1 MRSCLYVGRL
11 RHERTTPERNGFTY
25 PVYSF
30 LLDLDEIDE
39 LSGRGLFQHNRRGLV
54 ELRDTD
60 HLGGA
65 DGLRAGVEEFC
76 AGKGL
81 DVRGSQ
87 IEVLTQLRLFGYVF
101 NPVSFY
107 WCRDAAGVLRCVVA
121 EVHNT
126 FGERHCY
133 LLVPD
138 ASPDAG
144 GRVHMAA
151 EKAFHVSPF
160 MGLEGRYLFEFDAE
174 PGDLVSVRIDEER
187 EGERFFQAVLAAR
200 RVELDGRSLA
210 RVLARRPL
218 MTFQVSAL
226 IRLQALR
233 LAAKGVRYR
242 RKPAF
247 VPGQGSVAS

>member
-11 RHERTTPERNGFTY
+11 RHERAVPVRNGFTY

-39 LSGRGLFQHNRRGLV
+39 LVARGLFRHNRRGLV
-54 ELRDTD
+54 ELRDVD

-65 DGLRAGVEEFC
+65 AGLRAGVEEFC
-76 AGKGL
+76 AEQGV
-81 DVRGSQ
+81 DVRGTR

-107 WCRDAAGVLRCVVA
+107 WCRDAAGALRCVVA

-138 ASPDAG
+138 AAPGAD
-144 GRVHMAA
+144 GRVRMAA
-151 EKAFHVSPF
+151 DKAFHVSPF
-160 MGLEGRYLFEFDAE
+160 MDLERPL
-174 PGDLVSVRIDEER
+174 PVR
-187 EGERFFQAVLAAR
+187 AR
-200 RVELDGRSLA
+200 RRAGRA
-210 RVLARRPL
+210 DVGADRRGAGRRPL
-218 MTFQVSAL
+218 LPGRS
-226 IRLQALR
+226 
-233 LAAKGVRYR
+233 R
-242 RKPAF
+242 RA
-247 VPGQGSVAS
+247 PGRARRRARSRGSSRGAR

>member
-11 RHERTTPERNGFTY
+11 RHERSLPQRNGFAY

-30 LLDLDEIDE
+30 LLDLGELDE
-39 LSGRGLFQHNRRGLV
+39 LVARGLFTHNRRGVV
-54 ELRDTD
+54 ELRDSD
-60 HLGGA
+60 HFAGGA
-65 DGLRAGVEEFC
+65 GLRAGVEAFC
-76 AGKGL
+76 AGKGV
-81 DVRGSQ
+81 DVRDTR

-101 NPVSFY
+101 NPVSFF
-107 WCRDAAGVLRCVVA
+107 WCRDADGALRCVVA

-126 FGERHCY
+126 FGERHSY

-138 ASPDAG
+138 APDAS
-144 GRVHMAA
+144 GRVRMTAD
-151 EKAFHVSPF
+151 KAFHVSPF
-160 MGLEGRYLFEFDAE
+160 MDLEGSYAFEFDAVPSE
-174 PGDLVSVRIDEER
+174 LMSVRIDEHR
-187 EGERFFQAVLAAR
+187 GGVPFFHAVLAAR

-233 LAAKGVRYR
+233 LAAKGVRYH

-247 VPGQGSVAS
+247 VPGQGSVAA